1 MLIGDWGQL
10 PPVMDMPMYTTMPRT
25 EISDLGSTAYHHF
38 DQAVILDKVMRQ
50 AGQDCE
56 QEVFRDLLM
65 RMRNAESTI
74 SDWRLL
80 MKRTPAE
87 VGDTSSFA
95 ESLHLYATTAD
106 VADHNARKLRG
117 SGQPVAVIKALHK
130 GPGASKASPDEAGG
144 LDPVVCIA
152 EGARVMLCA
161 NLWVDVG
168 LVNGAIGTVVSIC
181 FENGHSPPDLPVA
194 VTVRFDSYTGPT
206 LSDSSVPIAPLSRT
220 WFGGTKQCS
229 RLQLPLRLAWAVTIH
244 KAQGMTLNKAVI
256 DIGKKEFSSG
266 LTFVACS
273 RVRHLADLLF
283 VPPFPYQRLS
293 SLGKSIRLLG
303 RLKEDARLASLGT
316 TRNCDRD
323 PKLPREEAHA
333 PPIDHTLNSADAGWF
348 PSSDAADLPLESAM
362 DVDAPLPVDL
372 PSASTPSEDKMRQ
385 DSASIP
391 TSENKPDVEI
401 VNVPSSQTG
410 DHDHTMKYYPVNEV
424 WQRRTCQSMGL
435 IFVGP
440 NGVTPGGPTIPLTP
454 PVKTVPIIG
463 DGNCLFRAIS
473 YLITGSQ
480 QQHMSI
486 RQASVCHMREIEDLL
501 FRTGTLLRS
510 VYEGGIDDYIASS
523 EIDCAGAWGSDV
535 EMLTLAHLLN
545 TPIYSYVEGI
555 VDWTRYNPSLRN
567 LESVQTLQDNVE
579 TAMGI
584 YIRHRSNH
592 FDVVKSLSFQ

>member
-1 MLIGDWGQL
+1 MKCLWWAGNCFVRLTEDCAKFFHTSEKQ
-10 PPVMDMPMYTTMPRT
+10 DMPMYTTMPRT

-80 MKRTPAE
+80 MKRTLAE

-117 SGQPVAVIKALHK
+117 SGQPVTVIKALHK
-130 GPGASKASPDEAGG
+130 GPSASKASPDEAGG
-144 LDPVVCIA
+144 LNPVVCIA

-220 WFGGTKQCS
+220 WFGGT
-229 RLQLPLRLAWAVTIH
+229 IH

-256 DIGKKEFSSG
+256 DIGEFSSG

-283 VPPFPYQRLS
+283 VPPFPC
-293 SLGKSIRLLG
+293 LGKSIRLLG

-348 PSSDAADLPLESAM
+348 PSSDAADLSLESAM

-391 TSENKPDVEI
+391 TSENKPDVE
-401 VNVPSSQTG
+401 
-410 DHDHTMKYYPVNEV
+410 M
-424 WQRRTCQSMGL
+424 
-435 IFVGP
+435 
-440 NGVTPGGPTIPLTP
+440 
-454 PVKTVPIIG
+454 
-463 DGNCLFRAIS
+463 
-473 YLITGSQ
+473 
-480 QQHMSI
+480 
-486 RQASVCHMREIEDLL
+486 
-501 FRTGTLLRS
+501 
-510 VYEGGIDDYIASS
+510 
-523 EIDCAGAWGSDV
+523 
-535 EMLTLAHLLN
+535 
-545 TPIYSYVEGI
+545 
-555 VDWTRYNPSLRN
+555 
-567 LESVQTLQDNVE
+567 
-579 TAMGI
+579 
-584 YIRHRSNH
+584 
-592 FDVVKSLSFQ
+592 